1 MESDIAKK
9 YGVYGFKL
17 PCFVIVDKDGKIASR
32 SFVNL
37 GEQELVTILDKQTG
51 LSAPKVDPNAQQCRL
66 SCRLILLHSKLLH
79 SLQILNRLRQN
90 NKL

>member
-37 GEQELVTILDKQTG
+37 GEQELVTILDKLTG
-51 LSAPKVDPNAQQCRL
+51 LSAPKVEPSAQQM
-66 SCRLILLHSKLLH
+66 SPQ
-79 SLQILNRLRQN
+79 LQIDPSTQAAPQPANPQPA
-90 NKL
+90 KTK